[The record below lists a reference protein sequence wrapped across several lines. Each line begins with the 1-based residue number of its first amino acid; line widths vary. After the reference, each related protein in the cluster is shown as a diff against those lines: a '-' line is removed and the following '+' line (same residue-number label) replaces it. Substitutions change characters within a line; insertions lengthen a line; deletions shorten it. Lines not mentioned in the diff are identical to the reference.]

1 MDLAAV
7 ATQLAVRF
15 GPTAITPPTGY
26 DDVVLSTHLLPN
38 ALEETPAVIVFPP
51 DITYNYP
58 TRNRTGDATFPV
70 RFYIAQ
76 TGSLAA
82 ATTAVYAWYSVL
94 VEQLVGNMA
103 LGQAATG
110 VTVVALSRGPTRI
123 IFPDARQ
130 VLESG
135 DVLALTGSHDA
146 LAAANHLLSGPG
158 VEEAGGP
165 T

>member
-26 DDVVLSTHLLPN
+26 DDVALSTHLLPQ
-38 ALEETPAVIVFPP
+38 AIGTTPTVIVFPP

-58 TRNRTGDATFPV
+58 TANRTGDATFPV

-76 TGSLAA
+76 TGDLSA

-94 VEQLVGNMA
+94 VDQLVGNVQ
-103 LGQAATG
+103 LGQSSTG
-110 VTVVALSRGPTRI
+110 VTHALVMGSRIGHLTYADTEYLGIEFAVVVHL
-123 IFPDARQ
+123 
-130 VLESG
+130 VES
-135 DVLALTGSHDA
+135 LTFTA
-146 LAAANHLLSGPG
+146 
-158 VEEAGGP
+158 
-165 T
+165 

>member
-7 ATQLAVRF
+7 AAQIAVRF

-26 DDVVLSTHLLPN
+26 DDVVLSTHLLPQ
-38 ALEETPAVIVFPP
+38 AIGTTPAVIVFPP

-70 RFYIAQ
+70 RFFIAQ

-94 VEQLVGNMA
+94 VEQLVGNVQ
-103 LGQAATG
+103 LGLSSSG
-110 VTVVALSRGPTRI
+110 VTTALVMGSRIGH
-123 IFPDARQ
+123 
-130 VLESG
+130 
-135 DVLALTGSHDA
+135 LTYAD
-146 LAAANHLLSGPG
+146 
-158 VEEAGGP
+158 

>member
-7 ATQLAVRF
+7 AAQIAVRF
-15 GPTAITPPTGY
+15 GPTTITPPTGY
-26 DDVVLSTHLLPN
+26 DDVALSTHLLPQ
-38 ALEETPAVIVFPP
+38 AIVTTPTVIVFPP

-58 TRNRTGDATFPV
+58 TANRTGDATFPV

-110 VTVVALSRGPTRI
+110 VTHALIAGSRIGHMTYADTEYLGIEFAVVVHL
-123 IFPDARQ
+123 
-130 VLESG
+130 VES
-135 DVLALTGSHDA
+135 LAFVA
-146 LAAANHLLSGPG
+146 
-158 VEEAGGP
+158 
-165 T
+165 